1 MRKMRKGGRPSQYI
15 CFPAGNGLSELRY
28 LQSLQTERA
37 METSY
42 IIQQELKQ
50 IRKREEGRM
59 PVEENSKA
67 STAKTVMG
75 FLAAVSL
82 FVLMFLA
89 FHNNAATVELAQRQT
104 AIAEKLKEL
113 GKG

>member
-1 MRKMRKGGRPSQYI
+1 MRKRKSQHAFQRATRTFGAPVFTI
-15 CFPAGNGLSELRY
+15 LTNRTADGEFWRRATSFNESRSRLGNVN
-28 LQSLQTERA
+28 
-37 METSY
+37 
-42 IIQQELKQ
+42 
-50 IRKREEGRM
+50 EGRM

-82 FVLMFLA
+82 LVLMFLA